1 MFHKNFKIREV
12 KCFKKGEKRCEMKA
26 GIMLHIVTS
35 QDFQNSKSIYM
46 DFSIENARTNLEKKS
61 P

>member
-1 MFHKNFKIREV
+1 MKNIFFRLNIQMFHKNFKIREV

-35 QDFQNSKSIYM
+35 QDFQNSKSIY
-46 DFSIENARTNLEKKS
+46 IWT
-61 P
+61 